1 MTLYSFIKLCLLR
14 AFSRLLLNLL
24 VICTVITTLLT
35 RMSLTLIQVGYI
47 SHYSLTWSSRRYGD
61 VSRRDSRI
69 FFLQPNKGGSIHVN
83 LGIWCQF
90 YSNKLVETKRKG
102 KKIYSALIQAA
113 PSTCLIIPW
122 LSICLLSCNIIL
134 LPDIFKDLWKTPII
148 GEIPY
153 EACRSYRRQGCH

>member
-102 KKIYSALIQAA
+102 KKNREVEEQPIDKKTLKSYHPNLWTLFASFF
-113 PSTCLIIPW
+113 SKGKKYG
-122 LSICLLSCNIIL
+122 IL
-134 LPDIFKDLWKTPII
+134 WDNWKFEQWMDIWW
-148 GEIPY
+148 Y
-153 EACRSYRRQGCH
+153 